1 MAGNTITLAMTLTV
15 DCEGAH
21 DFRATGVGVCNQTAQ
36 IDQEALARRRVATK
50 KDHGELREEGFP
62 IVWEVERVQT
72 RAPVAPG
79 SEQAVTG
86 LAWQDAVPGR
96 ASPLEGRWSK
106 TDAHGASAMTLTDI
120 IGERTITVYASIM
133 MPSVRAKACTNL
145 ETGPGPFSRFTV
157 PTEQPVD
164 WATHMAH
171 CEALGLATPT
181 VKDLQTV
188 SLTGRYN
195 AQVVAKGAAMATGC
209 PTDETYWAEPS
220 PARGGF
226 ARQLQLRT
234 GSPHGRD
241 RRLIRRRNGAFASN
255 PLRKTQKHISC

>member
-1 MAGNTITLAMTLTV
+1 MGGL
-15 DCEGAH
+15 
-21 DFRATGVGVCNQTAQ
+21 RAVSNEDSASLQ
-36 IDQEALARRRVATK
+36 K
-50 KDHGELREEGFP
+50 GEFP

-106 TDAHGASAMTLTDI
+106 TDAHGGSAMTLTDI
-120 IGERTITVYASIM
+120 VGERTITVCASIM

-145 ETGPGPFSRFTV
+145 ETGPGPLSRFTV

-164 WATHMAH
+164 WATHRAH

-195 AQVVAKGAAMATGC
+195 AQVVAKGAAMATGW

-220 PARGGF
+220 PARAGF

-234 GSPHGRD
+234 GSPHGAGSAPYTAKKWSVC
-241 RRLIRRRNGAFASN
+241 LKPA
-255 PLRKTQKHISC
+255 P

>member
-1 MAGNTITLAMTLTV
+1 M
-15 DCEGAH
+15 
-21 DFRATGVGVCNQTAQ
+21 
-36 IDQEALARRRVATK
+36 
-50 KDHGELREEGFP
+50 
-62 IVWEVERVQT
+62 
-72 RAPVAPG
+72 
-79 SEQAVTG
+79 TG

-106 TDAHGASAMTLTDI
+106 TDAHGGSAMTLTDI
-120 IGERTITVYASIM
+120 VGERTITVYASIM

-145 ETGPGPFSRFTV
+145 ETGPGPLSRFTV

-195 AQVVAKGAAMATGC
+195 AQVVTKGATMATGW
-209 PTDETYWAEPS
+209 PTDETYWAESS
-220 PARGGF
+220 PARAGF

-234 GSPHGRD
+234 GSPHGAGPAPYTAKKWSVC
-241 RRLIRRRNGAFASN
+241 LKPA
-255 PLRKTQKHISC
+255 P

>member
-1 MAGNTITLAMTLTV
+1 MLS
-15 DCEGAH
+15 
-21 DFRATGVGVCNQTAQ
+21 VCNLTAQ
-36 IDQEALARRRVATK
+36 IDQEALAHLRVTTK
-50 KDHGELREEGFP
+50 KDHGEVREEGFP

-106 TDAHGASAMTLTDI
+106 TDAHGGSAMTLTNI
-120 IGERTITVYASIM
+120 VGERTIAVCASIM

-145 ETGPGPFSRFTV
+145 ETGPGRFSRFTV

-164 WATHMAH
+164 WAMHMAH
-171 CEALGLATPT
+171 CEALGLAAPT
-181 VKDLQTV
+181 VKDFQTV

-195 AQVVAKGAAMATGC
+195 AQVVTKGDCVA
-209 PTDETYWAEPS
+209 
-220 PARGGF
+220 
-226 ARQLQLRT
+226 
-234 GSPHGRD
+234 
-241 RRLIRRRNGAFASN
+241 NG
-255 PLRKTQKHISC
+255 